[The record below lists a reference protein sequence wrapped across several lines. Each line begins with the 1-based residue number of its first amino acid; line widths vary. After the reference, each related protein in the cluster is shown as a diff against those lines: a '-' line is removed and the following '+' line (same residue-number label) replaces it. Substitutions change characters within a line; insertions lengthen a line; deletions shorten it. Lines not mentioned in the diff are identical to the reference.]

1 MTIPLPS
8 SSSPVGSP
16 VSTPA
21 ALGPPSPLL
30 ADNIDPSTG
39 DFASLF
45 VGIDPIDAQVINA
58 VKIVRGSGA
67 SVTEDGMRLA
77 DIRKIKD
84 DTQDDIKGQV
94 RRALSRLI
102 QNQDIRFLG
111 TSFDYLEKG
120 SQFIQI
126 RVQWVNLRSFD
137 RTPKENTI
145 PYPPRGE

>member
-1 MTIPLPS
+1 MTVPLPS
-8 SSSPVGSP
+8 SLSPVGSAI
-16 VSTPA
+16 STPA
-21 ALGPPSPLL
+21 GLGPPSPLL
-30 ADNIDPSTG
+30 ADNIDPQTG

-67 SVTEDGMRLA
+67 SVTEDGMRLV

-84 DTQDDIKGQV
+84 DTEDDIRNEV

-102 QNQDIRFLG
+102 QNQDIRFSG
-111 TSFDYLEKG
+111 TKFDYIEKG

-137 RTPKENTI
+137 RTPREAVI